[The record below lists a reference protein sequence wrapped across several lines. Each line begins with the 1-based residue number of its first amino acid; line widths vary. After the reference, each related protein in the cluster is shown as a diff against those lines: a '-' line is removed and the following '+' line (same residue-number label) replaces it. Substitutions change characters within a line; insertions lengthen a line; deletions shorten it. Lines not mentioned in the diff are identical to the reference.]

1 MNIFVFNCG
10 SSSLKYKV
18 LSMPSEKELCGGEV
32 QRIASKTAEP
42 SRIVHAINGNKY
54 IIVKRIN
61 SYVGAFN
68 AVMKIVEEN
77 TDITIDIFAHRLVKG
92 GHVII
97 GDMFLDEI
105 AYLTLDDGK
114 EFAPIHNPPIIEI
127 IKECKNKY
135 PQIPQAVIL
144 DTSFHST
151 IPDYASIYPVPKK
164 LREELGIKKYGF
176 HGISHQYVSEGAAA
190 YLNIPIDNFNAV
202 SCHLGSGGAS
212 LCAIKG
218 GKSIDNSMGFSPLQG
233 LVMSTRCG
241 NIDPS
246 VVLKMAAYS
255 EGNFSKVNKILNK
268 KSGILGLSGISSDI
282 RDIINK
288 TKIDDIK
295 AQTTFEV
302 YLWRIKKYL
311 GSYLSIIGNTDAL
324 IFTDTIGESVP
335 VVRELICKEMNYF
348 GIVLDEESNKS
359 ATEFP
364 SDIASAESKIHI
376 IVIKTNEELSIAKR
390 TYQLLD
396 NNYDIKLKNVL
407 MSI

>member
-1 MNIFVFNCG
+1 
-10 SSSLKYKV
+10 
-18 LSMPSEKELCGGEV
+18 
-32 QRIASKTAEP
+32 
-42 SRIVHAINGNKY
+42 
-54 IIVKRIN
+54 
-61 SYVGAFN
+61 
-68 AVMKIVEEN
+68 
-77 TDITIDIFAHRLVKG
+77 
-92 GHVII
+92 
-97 GDMFLDEI
+97 
-105 AYLTLDDGK
+105 
-114 EFAPIHNPPIIEI
+114 
-127 IKECKNKY
+127 
-135 PQIPQAVIL
+135 
-144 DTSFHST
+144 
-151 IPDYASIYPVPKK
+151 
-164 LREELGIKKYGF
+164 
-176 HGISHQYVSEGAAA
+176 
-190 YLNIPIDNFNAV
+190 
-202 SCHLGSGGAS
+202 
-212 LCAIKG
+212 
-218 GKSIDNSMGFSPLQG
+218 MGFSPLQG

-255 EGNFSKVNKILNK
+255 QGNFSKVNKILNK

-295 AQTTFEV
+295 AQTTYEV

-335 VVRELICKEMNYF
+335 VVRELICKEMNFF